1 MDVVNLRSSNNNF
14 LTRSETLMRFY
25 HDVAKYKI
33 LSLEEENE
41 WINIYVNGSSEQ
53 KEIAKNELITSNIR
67 FVIAMAKKYG
77 NDDNVLDL
85 INEGIIALNE
95 SLERFNPKVGVRFL
109 SFAVWYVKREITN
122 YCMNKSGIVRKKNAH
137 KTYHIMSKV
146 TNKFIQKELRQPT
159 LEELQ
164 EILINEYNV
173 DIKDVNDILETKVSS
188 IDERFDDEDE
198 TCIGDILLFNNNT
211 LSNNSYE
218 DITNKDFNNKLLTS
232 LFKNLNEREITII
245 KLLYGI
251 GYERPYE
258 IKEVANIIGM
268 TSERIRQLKKSIVE
282 KMKCHA
288 ERLITSL

>member
-1 MDVVNLRSSNNNF
+1 MHVVNLKGATNSF
-14 LTRSETLMRFY
+14 LTRSDTLIRFY

-33 LSLEEENE
+33 LTIEEENE
-41 WINIYVNGSSEQ
+41 WINLFLNGSSEE
-53 KEIAKNELITSNIR
+53 KEVAKNELITSNIR

-95 SLERFNPKVGVRFL
+95 SLEKFNPKMGVRFL

-122 YCMNKSGIVRKKNAH
+122 YCMNCSGIVRKKNAH

-146 TNKFIQKELRQPT
+146 TNKFIQKEYRQPT

-164 EILINEYNV
+164 DILLNEHNV

-188 IDERFDDEDE
+188 IDERYDDEDE

-211 LSNNSYE
+211 LSTNLCE
-218 DITNKDFNNKLLTS
+218 DTYNKDFNKKLLTS
-232 LFKNLNEREITII
+232 LFKNLKERDIKII

-251 GYERPYE
+251 ECERPYE
-258 IKEVANIIGM
+258 IKEVAKIVGM
-268 TSERIRQLKKSIVE
+268 TSERIRQLKTSIVE
-282 KMKCHA
+282 KMKEHA
-288 ERLITSL
+288 EKLIISL